1 MGRLDELMT
10 NRPENFKTLTVRV
23 SNDTADEL
31 KATAKELGV
40 TRTRLVNEIFTHGY
54 DELRARLGSNGHGSS
69 DSEEIDSED
78 EE

>member
-31 KATAKELGV
+31 KTTAKDLGV

-54 DELRARLGSNGHGSS
+54 DELRERLGSNGHGE
-69 DSEEIDSED
+69 DTVNEISEEDD
-78 EE
+78 E

>member
-1 MGRLDELMT
+1 MGRLDELMV

-54 DELRARLGSNGHGSS
+54 DELKERLGSNGHG
-69 DSEEIDSED
+69 ECIDED
-78 EE
+78 DE

>member
-23 SNDTADEL
+23 SNETADEL
-31 KATAKELGV
+31 KSTAKELGV

-54 DELRARLGSNGHGSS
+54 DELKERLGSNGHGSE
-69 DSEEIDSED
+69 DAIDED